1 MQHDTGPKARALI
14 YVTVARLSSHLSFS
28 VITDP
33 LFYLL
38 AIPAVI
44 LLGLGKGGFAGVG
57 MIATPML
64 ALVMPPLQGAA
75 ILLPLLIIQDAIS
88 VWTYRRAWSAWN
100 LKVLIPGSALGMV
113 AGTAF
118 AGSVSNAAIEL
129 TIGAI
134 GLAFVLYHWLGR
146 WLVPALR
153 LAADKPRRP
162 PVALGVLWGAMAGF
176 MSLLIQVGAPPFQI
190 HILPQRLDKLTL
202 VGTSV
207 LFFAF
212 MNEMKIVPYF
222 VLGQFSARNFAT
234 SLALLPLA
242 VAANYFGIWLVRR
255 TPTERFYQIAYLL
268 MLLISL
274 ALLWQGWRALGR

>member
-1 MQHDTGPKARALI
+1 
-14 YVTVARLSSHLSFS
+14 

-44 LLGLGKGGFAGVG
+44 VLGLGKGGLAGVG

-113 AGTAF
+113 AGTVF

-134 GLAFVLYHWLGR
+134 GLAFVIYHWLGR

-153 LAADKPRRP
+153 AAADKPHRP
-162 PVALGVLWGAMAGF
+162 PVALGVLWGALAGF

-190 HILPQRLDKLTL
+190 HILPQRLDKFTL

-207 LFFAF
+207 IFFAF

-274 ALLWQGWRALGR
+274 ALLWQGWRALGK

>member
-1 MQHDTGPKARALI
+1 M
-14 YVTVARLSSHLSFS
+14 
-28 VITDP
+28 ITDP

-44 LLGLGKGGFAGVG
+44 VLGLGKGGFAGVG

-113 AGTAF
+113 AGTVF

-134 GLAFVLYHWLGR
+134 GLAFVIYHWLGR

-153 LAADKPRRP
+153 AAADKPHRP
-162 PVALGVLWGAMAGF
+162 PVALGVLWGALAGF

-190 HILPQRLDKLTL
+190 HILPQRLDKFTL

-207 LFFAF
+207 IFFAF

-274 ALLWQGWRALGR
+274 ALLWQGWRALGK